1 LLTGLIVLVYTEIAP
16 KMNSY
21 LSKYGAVSEK
31 KDDTHSKSSLKI
43 VDFDEDPPPIL
54 VNQTSS
60 SSSSVTVR
68 TRRYDSDDEAQI
80 SKNNVEDDADVPR
93 RRPIVSASSSSS
105 SSSFVAATRKTGEDS
120 DGDVQVPRR
129 QRVGGD
135 IDANVPRKR
144 PRLDSDDETGEA
156 TTSTPFVPAP
166 TSSSTSNSSS
176 LVSNNIKNAFA
187 SAGLDADAVA
197 TTTYRDKTGKKI
209 DMVSEFLRQQET
221 KEVEAKVEESKRYE
235 LNVGAAQKEL
245 ARQSALEIA
254 RAAQAPFARTKDDA
268 ELDSRLRAVERDGDP
283 MLTSRRRIEG
293 GGGVAARQIVQDNP
307 MQAVQKP
314 IYSGPAPALNRFGIR
329 PGFRWDGVDRSNGW
343 EAKVFAAKNAARAK
357 EERRRAF
364 AQTDM

>member
-1 LLTGLIVLVYTEIAP
+1 
-16 KMNSY
+16 MNSY

-60 SSSSVTVR
+60 SSSSVPVR

-105 SSSFVAATRKTGEDS
+105 SSSFVAVTRKTGEDS

-166 TSSSTSNSSS
+166 TSSSTSNSSSLVSNNSS

-293 GGGVAARQIVQDNP
+293 GGGVAARQIEQDNP

-314 IYSGPAPALNRFGIR
+314 IYSGPAPAPNRFGIR